1 MKTNN
6 ILLILIILTFAGAT
20 WLITENHALKR
31 SEIDML
37 DKWFSMEEDLGN
49 MQMEI
54 FDMKT
59 QMNRIESLID
69 CLLYT
74 SPSPRDRQKSRMP
87 SSA

>member
-6 ILLILIILTFAGAT
+6 ILLILIILSFAGAV
-20 WLITENHALKR
+20 WLITENHALKSR
-31 SEIDML
+31 EIDMI
-37 DKWFSMEEDLGN
+37 DRWFTMEEDLGN

-69 CLLYT
+69 EMVVDYSDT
-74 SPSPRDRQKSRMP
+74 N
-87 SSA
+87 SANTVNYN

>member
-31 SEIDML
+31 SEMDMI
-37 DKWFSMEEDLGN
+37 DKWFTLEEDLGN

-54 FDMKT
+54 FDMKN
-59 QMNRIESLID
+59 QMNRIEMMID
-69 CLLYT
+69 DMAVEEDTISINYN
-74 SPSPRDRQKSRMP
+74 
-87 SSA
+87 

>member
-6 ILLILIILTFAGAT
+6 ILLILIILSFAGAT
-20 WLITENHALKR
+20 WLITENHALKSR
-31 SEIDML
+31 EIDML
-37 DKWFSMEEDLGN
+37 DRWFTMEEDLGN

-69 CLLYT
+69 EMAVDYSDT
-74 SPSPRDRQKSRMP
+74 NTVNYN
-87 SSA
+87 